1 MNKNTD
7 FGSASVASDSQTS
20 LLCRPTDGSPN
31 STMRQATPKQW
42 ENLANE
48 AIADSGYWK
57 REARAAQGQRDL
69 LLRSTR
75 LAQSV
80 IGGADTSGAGQR
92 AAHAALFVAL
102 ANCEASNLESEAV

>member
-1 MNKNTD
+1 MNTK
-7 FGSASVASDSQTS
+7 QTKKPK
-20 LLCRPTDGSPN
+20 RET
-31 STMRQATPKQW
+31 RQATPKQW

-57 REARAAQGQRDL
+57 REARNAQGQRDQL
-69 LLRSTR
+69 LHAAR

-92 AAHAALFVAL
+92 AAHSALFLVL
-102 ANCEASNLESEAV
+102 ANWEAAQ